1 MPPTTFIRTIG
12 EFGHRFIADE
22 LHAAGLQTSE
32 RRVTENE
39 RVGREVAAWMTRY
52 NLRQADIAEILGF
65 AQRNVS
71 KRIRGEMPF
80 RIDELLAIA
89 RYMGI
94 SLSQLLGEGIVNEK
108 NPHPVELDGGSATL
122 VAGGGFEPPTSGL

>member
-1 MPPTTFIRTIG
+1 MQIYRFSACRHIVYIVPLSIYAGLMTIG
-12 EFGHRFIADE
+12 E
-22 LHAAGLQTSE
+22 LQL
-32 RRVTENE
+32 TENE

-108 NPHPVELDGGSATL
+108 NPQPVELTEGSATL

>member
-1 MPPTTFIRTIG
+1 MTIG
-12 EFGHRFIADE
+12 E
-22 LHAAGLQTSE
+22 LQL
-32 RRVTENE
+32 TENE

-52 NLRQADIAEILGF
+52 NLRQADIAQILGF

-108 NPHPVELDGGSATL
+108 NPQSVELTEGSATF